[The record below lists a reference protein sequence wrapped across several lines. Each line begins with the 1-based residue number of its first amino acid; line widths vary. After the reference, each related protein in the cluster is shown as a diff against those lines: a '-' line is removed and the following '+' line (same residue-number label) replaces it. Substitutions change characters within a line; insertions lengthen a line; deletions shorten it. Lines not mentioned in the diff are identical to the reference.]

1 MIKINSK
8 KYQLFLIATN
18 LIIKIKQVNN
28 EIINL
33 INNIKNNTISEIQAK
48 ENLNA
53 LNKIKKTEIKNK
65 RHISNQKKLLV
76 LFNKLLDTI
85 LTEDNNNNNSVNNN
99 KNNDNDNNDNDNDNE
114 CESESENDYKI
125 KQINNYFKMIDESKP
140 FEDQIKLFKKA
151 DFLYEH
157 WHTSYYDD
165 DKELNLKIFK
175 LKFAYISND
184 IDENL
189 FGEVYGHTFVT
200 LANK

>member
-33 INNIKNNTISEIQAK
+33 INNIKNNTISEIHAK

-85 LTEDNNNNNSVNNN
+85 LTEDNNNNNSVSNN
-99 KNNDNDNNDNDNDNE
+99 KNNDNDNNDNDNE

-140 FEDQIKLFKKA
+140 FEDQIKLF
-151 DFLYEH
+151 
-157 WHTSYYDD
+157 
-165 DKELNLKIFK
+165 
-175 LKFAYISND
+175 
-184 IDENL
+184 
-189 FGEVYGHTFVT
+189 
-200 LANK
+200 

>member
-33 INNIKNNTISEIQAK
+33 INNIKNNTISEIHAK

-85 LTEDNNNNNSVNNN
+85 LIEDNNNNNSVNNN

-125 KQINNYFKMIDESKP
+125 KQINNYFKMFDESKS
-140 FEDQIKLFKKA
+140 FEDQIKLLKKA
-151 DFLYEH
+151 DYLYEH
-157 WHTSYYDD
+157 WHTSYYYD

>member
-1 MIKINSK
+1 M
-8 KYQLFLIATN
+8 
-18 LIIKIKQVNN
+18 
-28 EIINL
+28 
-33 INNIKNNTISEIQAK
+33 INNIKNNTISEIHAK

-125 KQINNYFKMIDESKP
+125 KQINNYFKMIDESKS
-140 FEDQIKLFKKA
+140 FEDQIKLLKKA
-151 DFLYEH
+151 DYLYEH
-157 WHTSYYDD
+157 WHTSYYCD

>member
-33 INNIKNNTISEIQAK
+33 INNIKNNTISEIHAK

-125 KQINNYFKMIDESKP
+125 KQINNYFKMIDESKS
-140 FEDQIKLFKKA
+140 FEDQIKIIKKSRLF
-151 DFLYEH
+151 
-157 WHTSYYDD
+157 
-165 DKELNLKIFK
+165 I
-175 LKFAYISND
+175 
-184 IDENL
+184 
-189 FGEVYGHTFVT
+189 
-200 LANK
+200 